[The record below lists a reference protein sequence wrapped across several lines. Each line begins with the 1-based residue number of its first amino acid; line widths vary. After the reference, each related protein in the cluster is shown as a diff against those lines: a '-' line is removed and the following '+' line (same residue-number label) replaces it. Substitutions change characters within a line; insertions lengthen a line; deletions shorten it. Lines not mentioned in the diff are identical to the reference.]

1 MPILKTEI
9 LGSIVE
15 INYEEKERERLL
27 SIIKKFNKRLSEF
40 KNHEGKVS
48 DKKIIYL
55 AALKIE
61 NELEESDKNSLT
73 IKNHH
78 SIAKENIRLND
89 KINELN
95 TELDHLNKIN
105 LKAIDEIDKLELKLT
120 SLLAEIIKAKENE
133 H

>member
-1 MPILKTEI
+1 MK
-9 LGSIVE
+9 
-15 INYEEKERERLL
+15 
-27 SIIKKFNKRLSEF
+27 
-40 KNHEGKVS
+40 
-48 DKKIIYL
+48 
-55 AALKIE
+55 

-95 TELDHLNKIN
+95 TEIDHLNKIN